1 MEFHLRF
8 KSVNNR
14 IRKKPIERKVNGQRG
29 GGGLCSARIFS
40 IRHGRKETWDI
51 EGVRRKRL
59 GPPAGFW

>member
-29 GGGLCSARIFS
+29 GGGCVARGFFLLDM
-40 IRHGRKETWDI
+40 E
-51 EGVRRKRL
+51 EKRL
-59 GPPAGFW
+59 GILRESDGRD